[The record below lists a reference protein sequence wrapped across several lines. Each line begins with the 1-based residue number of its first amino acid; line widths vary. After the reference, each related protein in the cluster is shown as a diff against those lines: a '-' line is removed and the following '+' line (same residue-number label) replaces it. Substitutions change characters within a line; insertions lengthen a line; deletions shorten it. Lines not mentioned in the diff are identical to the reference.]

1 MAANPACERFIP
13 LLSPYIDGEVS
24 PAERINVERHLGA
37 CRDCASRA
45 ADLRAE
51 SALLRVGLEMA
62 VDEVDFKDFTQRVM
76 ARVTPER
83 PPLLE
88 RMRISLSEMFL
99 YHRTAMISSLA
110 TAAVVVLVAVPM
122 AMNRPDAPPGYG
134 ADRMR
139 VLKIDQVS
147 NSTTGATVTPM
158 VLESGDGNIIIWP
171 MDEDAPAPHDAS
183 PVGPRGAPGDESD
196 ELEGESLKDVPARR
210 PAKPAAPEQP
220 PKGGE
225 L

>member
-1 MAANPACERFIP
+1 MAGNPACERFVP
-13 LLSPYIDGEVS
+13 LLSPYIDGELS
-24 PAERINVERHLGA
+24 PADRVNVERHLAA

-88 RMRISLSEMFL
+88 RLRISLSEMFL
-99 YHRTAMISSLA
+99 YHRTAMVSSLA
-110 TAAVVVLVAVPM
+110 TAAVLALVVVPL
-122 AMNRPDAPPGYG
+122 AMNQDDAPMGYG

-139 VLKIDQVS
+139 VRAVRAS
-147 NSTTGATVTPM
+147 EGAKVAPV
-158 VLESGDGNIIIWP
+158 VLESDDGNTIIWVV
-171 MDEDAPAPHDAS
+171 DQDTAPAHDGSDAQPKS
-183 PVGPRGAPGDESD
+183 GPTPDERD
-196 ELEGESLKDVPARR
+196 ELDGEPLKKG
-210 PAKPAAPEQP
+210 PAKAEP

>member
-1 MAANPACERFIP
+1 MAGNPACERFVP
-13 LLSPYIDGEVS
+13 LLSPYIDGELS
-24 PAERINVERHLGA
+24 PADRVNVERHLGA

-88 RMRISLSEMFL
+88 RLRISLSEMFL
-99 YHRTAMISSLA
+99 YHRTAMVSSLA
-110 TAAVVVLVAVPM
+110 TAAVLALVVVPM
-122 AMNRPDAPPGYG
+122 VMNQDEAPMGYG

-139 VLKIDQVS
+139 VRAVRAS
-147 NSTTGATVTPM
+147 EGAKVAPV
-158 VLESGDGNIIIWP
+158 VLESDDGNTIIWVV
-171 MDEDAPAPHDAS
+171 DQETAPAHDGSQA
-183 PVGPRGAPGDESD
+183 GPQPGDTSD
-196 ELEGESLKDVPARR
+196 ELDGEPLKKGPAQ
-210 PAKPAAPEQP
+210 ADP

>member
-1 MAANPACERFIP
+1 MAGNPACERFIP

-24 PAERINVERHLGA
+24 PAERVNVERHLAA

-88 RMRISLSEMFL
+88 RLRISLSELFL
-99 YHRTAMISSLA
+99 YHRTALVSSLA
-110 TAAVVVLVAVPM
+110 TALVLALVGVPLLLQH
-122 AMNRPDAPPGYG
+122 NDAPLGYG

-139 VLKIDQVS
+139 VRAVRAS
-147 NSTTGATVTPM
+147 EGAKVAPV
-158 VLESGDGNIIIWP
+158 VLEGDDGNTIIWVVDQDSQP
-171 MDEDAPAPHDAS
+171 AHDAASVKKPKDPKQKDSGAPADETDETETE
-183 PVGPRGAPGDESD
+183 APQG
-196 ELEGESLKDVPARR
+196 KV
-210 PAKPAAPEQP
+210 P

>member
-1 MAANPACERFIP
+1 MAGNPACERFVP
-13 LLSPYIDGEVS
+13 LLSPYIDGELS
-24 PAERINVERHLGA
+24 PADRVNVERHLGA

-83 PPLLE
+83 PPLME
-88 RMRISLSEMFL
+88 RVRISLSELFL
-99 YHRTAMISSLA
+99 YHRTAMVSSLA
-110 TAAVVVLVAVPM
+110 TAAVLALVVVPM
-122 AMNRPDAPPGYG
+122 VMNQSDAPMGYG

-139 VLKIDQVS
+139 VRAVRAS
-147 NSTTGATVTPM
+147 EGAKVAPV
-158 VLESGDGNIIIWP
+158 VLESDDGNTIIWVV
-171 MDEDAPAPHDAS
+171 DQDTAPAHDAS
-183 PVGPRGAPGDESD
+183 GAEPPPGDSPDEVD
-196 ELEGESLKDVPARR
+196 ELDGEPLKKG
-210 PAKPAAPEQP
+210 PAKADP

>member
-1 MAANPACERFIP
+1 MAGNPACKSFIP
-13 LLSPYIDGEVS
+13 LLSPYIDGELS
-24 PAERINVERHLGA
+24 PAERVNVERHLSA
-37 CRDCASRA
+37 CRDCTSRA

-88 RMRISLSEMFL
+88 RLRISLSELFL
-99 YHRTAMISSLA
+99 YHRTAMVSSLA
-110 TAAVVVLVAVPM
+110 TAAVLVLVAVPLL
-122 AMNRPDAPPGYG
+122 AQRDDVPLGYG
-134 ADRMR
+134 GDRMR
-139 VLKIDQVS
+139 VRAVRAS
-147 NSTTGATVTPM
+147 EGAKVAPV
-158 VLESGDGNIIIWP
+158 VLESEDGNTIIWVV
-171 MDEDAPAPHDAS
+171 DQEADAAHDDA
-183 PVGPRGAPGDESD
+183 SD
-196 ELEGESLKDVPARR
+196 ELDLETPKDEP
-210 PAKPAAPEQP
+210 KPP

>member
-1 MAANPACERFIP
+1 MAGNPACERFVP
-13 LLSPYIDGEVS
+13 LLSPYIDGELS
-24 PAERINVERHLGA
+24 PADRVNVERHLSA

-88 RMRISLSEMFL
+88 RLRISLSELFL
-99 YHRTAMISSLA
+99 YHRTAMVSSLA
-110 TAAVVVLVAVPM
+110 TAAVLALVVVPM
-122 AMNRPDAPPGYG
+122 VMNQNDAPMGYG

-139 VLKIDQVS
+139 VRAVRAS
-147 NSTTGATVTPM
+147 EGAKVAPV
-158 VLESGDGNIIIWP
+158 VLESDDGNTIIWVV
-171 MDEDAPAPHDAS
+171 DQETAPAHDAS
-183 PVGPRGAPGDESD
+183 AAEPRPGDSPDEVDELDGAP
-196 ELEGESLKDVPARR
+196 LKKG
-210 PAKPAAPEQP
+210 PAKADP

>member
-1 MAANPACERFIP
+1 MAGNPACKSFVP
-13 LLSPYIDGEVS
+13 LLSPYIDGELSTADRV
-24 PAERINVERHLGA
+24 NVERHLSV

-62 VDEVDFKDFTQRVM
+62 VDEVDFRDFTQRVM

-88 RMRISLSEMFL
+88 RLRISLSEMFL
-99 YHRTAMISSLA
+99 YHRTAMVSSLA
-110 TAAVVVLVAVPM
+110 TAAVLALVVVPLV
-122 AMNRPDAPPGYG
+122 MNQNDAPMGYG

-139 VLKIDQVS
+139 VRAVRAS
-147 NSTTGATVTPM
+147 EGAKVAPV
-158 VLESGDGNIIIWP
+158 VLESDDGDTIIWVVEQ
-171 MDEDAPAPHDAS
+171 DSPHDAS
-183 PVGPRGAPGDESD
+183 PAKPGSTPDDTLD
-196 ELEGESLKDVPARR
+196 ELDGETPKKVPGNKR
-210 PAKPAAPEQP
+210 PQ
-220 PKGGE
+220 GGE

>member
-1 MAANPACERFIP
+1 MAGNPACERFVP
-13 LLSPYIDGEVS
+13 LLSPYIDGELS
-24 PAERINVERHLGA
+24 PTDRINVERHLGA

-88 RMRISLSEMFL
+88 RLRISLSEMFL
-99 YHRTAMISSLA
+99 YHRTAMVSSLA
-110 TAAVVVLVAVPM
+110 TAAALALVVIPM
-122 AMNRPDAPPGYG
+122 VMNQNDAPMGYG

-139 VLKIDQVS
+139 VSAVRA
-147 NSTTGATVTPM
+147 TEGAKVAPV
-158 VLESGDGNIIIWP
+158 VLESDDGNTIIWVV
-171 MDEDAPAPHDAS
+171 DQDAAPAHDGSESRPKAGT
-183 PVGPRGAPGDESD
+183 PPDESD
-196 ELEGESLKDVPARR
+196 ELDGEPLKKG
-210 PAKPAAPEQP
+210 PAKTVP

>member
-1 MAANPACERFIP
+1 MAGNPACERFVP

-24 PAERINVERHLGA
+24 PAERVNVERHLSA

-88 RMRISLSEMFL
+88 RLRISFSELFL
-99 YHRTAMISSLA
+99 YHRTAMVSSLA
-110 TAAVVVLVAVPM
+110 TAAVLALVVVPLVM
-122 AMNRPDAPPGYG
+122 HQDDAPMGYG

-139 VLKIDQVS
+139 VRAVRAS
-147 NSTTGATVTPM
+147 EGAKVAPV
-158 VLESGDGNIIIWP
+158 VLESDDGNTIIWVV
-171 MDEDAPAPHDAS
+171 DQDTAPAHDAS
-183 PVGPRGAPGDESD
+183 AAEPRPGDTSD
-196 ELEGESLKDVPARR
+196 EVDELDGVPKKG
-210 PAKPAAPEQP
+210 PAKAEP

>member
-1 MAANPACERFIP
+1 MAGNPACKSFVP
-13 LLSPYIDGEVS
+13 LLSPYIDGELS
-24 PAERINVERHLGA
+24 PAERVNVERHLSA
-37 CRDCASRA
+37 CRDCTSRA

-88 RMRISLSEMFL
+88 RVRISLSELFL
-99 YHRTAMISSLA
+99 YHRTAMVSSLA
-110 TAAVVVLVAVPM
+110 TAAVLVLVLVPLLMKSNAVPM
-122 AMNRPDAPPGYG
+122 GYG
-134 ADRMR
+134 GDRMR
-139 VLKIDQVS
+139 VRAVRAS
-147 NSTTGATVTPM
+147 EGSTVAPV
-158 VLESGDGNIIIWP
+158 VLESEDGSTIIWAVEQDAR
-171 MDEDAPAPHDAS
+171 DEAS
-183 PVGPRGAPGDESD
+183 PGKSAPRPDDAQDELDSDESHPVP
-196 ELEGESLKDVPARR
+196 GKDAR
-210 PAKPAAPEQP
+210 

>member
-1 MAANPACERFIP
+1 MAGNPACERFIP

-24 PAERINVERHLGA
+24 PAERINVERHLAA
-37 CRDCASRA
+37 CRDCTSRA

-83 PPLLE
+83 PPLME
-88 RMRISLSEMFL
+88 RVRISLSELFL
-99 YHRTAMISSLA
+99 YHRTAMVSSLA
-110 TAAVVVLVAVPM
+110 TAAVVALVTVPLLLS
-122 AMNRPDAPPGYG
+122 RPDVAPGYG

-139 VLKIDQVS
+139 VRAVRAS
-147 NSTTGATVTPM
+147 EGAKVAPV
-158 VLESGDGNIIIWP
+158 VLESEDGSTIIWVV
-171 MDEDAPAPHDAS
+171 DQDAASEAPAAGKP
-183 PVGPRGAPGDESD
+183 GERAPDD
-196 ELEGESLKDVPARR
+196 ELDMESPKDEPGSPR
-210 PAKPAAPEQP
+210 

>member
-13 LLSPYIDGEVS
+13 QLSPYIDGEVS
-24 PAERINVERHLGA
+24 PSERVNVERHLAA

-88 RMRISLSEMFL
+88 RVRISLSEMFL
-99 YHRTAMISSLA
+99 YHRTAMLSSMA
-110 TAAVVVLVAVPM
+110 TAAVLVLVAVPLVM
-122 AMNRPDAPPGYG
+122 RQQATPVGYG

-139 VLKIDQVS
+139 VRAVS
-147 NSTTGATVTPM
+147 ASGDDRVAPV
-158 VLESGDGNIIIWP
+158 VLESDDGSTIIWEVDDKEPVRNGALKASAPPDAHGKSASAPDKAPVPQKP
-171 MDEDAPAPHDAS
+171 MPQKNE
-183 PVGPRGAPGDESD
+183 E
-196 ELEGESLKDVPARR
+196 VPAR
-210 PAKPAAPEQP
+210 PS
-220 PKGGE
+220 KGGE

>member
-1 MAANPACERFIP
+1 MAPANPACERFIP

-62 VDEVDFKDFTQRVM
+62 VDEVDFKDFTQKVM

-88 RMRISLSEMFL
+88 RVRISLSEMFL
-99 YHRTAMISSLA
+99 YHRTAMLSSLA

-122 AMNRPDAPPGYG
+122 VMNRPSAPLGYG
-134 ADRMR
+134 AERMKVR
-139 VLKIDQVS
+139 AVRAS
-147 NSTTGATVTPM
+147 EGATAAPV
-158 VLESGDGNIIIWP
+158 VLESDDGNTIIWAV
-171 MDEDAPAPHDAS
+171 DEDAPAAHDAS
-183 PVGPRGAPGDESD
+183 PAKPRGVPGDETD

>member
-1 MAANPACERFIP
+1 MAGNPACERFVP

-24 PAERINVERHLGA
+24 PAERVNVERHLAA

-88 RMRISLSEMFL
+88 RLRISFSEMFL
-99 YHRTAMISSLA
+99 YHRTAMVSSLA
-110 TAAVVVLVAVPM
+110 TAAVLALVLVPLLASQ
-122 AMNRPDAPPGYG
+122 NDAPMGYG

-139 VLKIDQVS
+139 VRAVRAS
-147 NSTTGATVTPM
+147 EGAKVAPV
-158 VLESGDGNIIIWP
+158 VLESDDGNTIIWM
-171 MDEDAPAPHDAS
+171 MDQDAQPAHDAS
-183 PVGPRGAPGDESD
+183 SVKPQGEPDDDSD
-196 ELEGESLKDVPARR
+196 ELDGEPLKKKKDPAQQV
-210 PAKPAAPEQP
+210 EP

>member
-1 MAANPACERFIP
+1 MAGNPACERFIP
-13 LLSPYIDGEVS
+13 LLSPYIDGELS
-24 PAERINVERHLGA
+24 PAERVNVERHLSA

-83 PPLLE
+83 PPLME
-88 RMRISLSEMFL
+88 RLRISLSELFL
-99 YHRTAMISSLA
+99 YHRTAMVSSLA
-110 TAAVVVLVAVPM
+110 TAAVLALVAIPM
-122 AMNRPDAPPGYG
+122 LMNRNDAPLGYG

-139 VLKIDQVS
+139 VRAVRASQ
-147 NSTTGATVTPM
+147 GAKVAPV
-158 VLESGDGNIIIWP
+158 VLESEDGNTIIWVVDQDTP
-171 MDEDAPAPHDAS
+171 PSHEAS
-183 PVGPRGAPGDESD
+183 EPRGTPGDTSD
-196 ELEGESLKDVPARR
+196 ELDGEPLKKGPAQ
-210 PAKPAAPEQP
+210 AEP
-220 PKGGE
+220 PQGGE

>member
-13 LLSPYIDGEVS
+13 QLSPYIDGEVS
-24 PAERINVERHLGA
+24 PAERVNVERHLAA

-62 VDEVDFKDFTQRVM
+62 VDEVDFKDFTQKVM
-76 ARVTPER
+76 ARVTPDR

-88 RMRISLSEMFL
+88 RLRISLSEMFL
-99 YHRTAMISSLA
+99 YHRTAMLSSMA
-110 TAAVVVLVAVPM
+110 TAAVLVLVGIPVVLHQQA
-122 AMNRPDAPPGYG
+122 APVGYG

-139 VLKIDQVS
+139 VRAVS
-147 NSTTGATVTPM
+147 ASGDERVAPV
-158 VLESGDGNIIIWP
+158 VLESDDGSTIIWEVDDKEP
-171 MDEDAPAPHDAS
+171 IRNGALKVNPTDPHARPSTPAAQTPPPAQAPAQA
-183 PVGPRGAPGDESD
+183 
-196 ELEGESLKDVPARR
+196 PAR
-210 PAKPAAPEQP
+210 PTQ
-220 PKGGE
+220 GGE

>member
-1 MAANPACERFIP
+1 MAGNPACKSFIP
-13 LLSPYIDGEVS
+13 LLSPYIDGELA
-24 PAERINVERHLGA
+24 PAERVNVERHLSA
-37 CRDCASRA
+37 CRDCTSRA

-88 RMRISLSEMFL
+88 RVRISLSELFL
-99 YHRTAMISSLA
+99 YHRTAMVSSLA
-110 TAAVVVLVAVPM
+110 TAAVLALVAVPLL
-122 AMNRPDAPPGYG
+122 AQRDDVPLGYG
-134 ADRMR
+134 GDRMR
-139 VLKIDQVS
+139 VRAVRAS
-147 NSTTGATVTPM
+147 EGAKVDPV
-158 VLESGDGNIIIWP
+158 VLESEDGSTIIWVV
-171 MDEDAPAPHDAS
+171 DQESDARQD
-183 PVGPRGAPGDESD
+183 DESD
-196 ELEGESLKDVPARR
+196 ELDMETPKDEPAN
-210 PAKPAAPEQP
+210 PT

>member
-1 MAANPACERFIP
+1 MAGNPACERFVP

-24 PAERINVERHLGA
+24 PADRVNVERHLAA

-88 RMRISLSEMFL
+88 RLRISLSELFL
-99 YHRTAMISSLA
+99 YHRTAMVSSLA
-110 TAAVVVLVAVPM
+110 TAAVLALVVVPLVMNQDDVPM
-122 AMNRPDAPPGYG
+122 GYG

-139 VLKIDQVS
+139 VRAVRAS
-147 NSTTGATVTPM
+147 EGAKVAPV
-158 VLESGDGNIIIWP
+158 VLESDDGNTIIWVVDQDSP
-171 MDEDAPAPHDAS
+171 PAHDAS
-183 PVGPRGAPGDESD
+183 AVEPRPGDSSD
-196 ELEGESLKDVPARR
+196 SVDEGDALDGVPNKG
-210 PAKPAAPEQP
+210 PAKAEP

>member
-1 MAANPACERFIP
+1 MAGNPACERFVP
-13 LLSPYIDGEVS
+13 LLSPYIDGELS
-24 PAERINVERHLGA
+24 PADRVNVERHLGA

-88 RMRISLSEMFL
+88 RLRISLSELFL
-99 YHRTAMISSLA
+99 YHRTAMVSSLA
-110 TAAVVVLVAVPM
+110 TAAVLALVVVPLV
-122 AMNRPDAPPGYG
+122 MNQDDAPMGYG

-139 VLKIDQVS
+139 VRAVRAS
-147 NSTTGATVTPM
+147 EGAKVAPV
-158 VLESGDGNIIIWP
+158 VLESDDGNTIIWVV
-171 MDEDAPAPHDAS
+171 DQETAPAHDAS
-183 PVGPRGAPGDESD
+183 AAEPQQGDRSD
-196 ELEGESLKDVPARR
+196 EVDDGEPLKKG
-210 PAKPAAPEQP
+210 PAKADP

>member
-1 MAANPACERFIP
+1 MAGNPACKSFIP
-13 LLSPYIDGEVS
+13 LLSPYVDGELS
-24 PAERINVERHLGA
+24 PAERVNVERHLSA
-37 CRDCASRA
+37 CRDCTSRA

-62 VDEVDFKDFTQRVM
+62 VDEVDFKDFAQRVM

-88 RMRISLSEMFL
+88 RLRISLSELFL

-110 TAAVVVLVAVPM
+110 TAAVLALVAVPLL
-122 AMNRPDAPPGYG
+122 ARHDDVPLGYG
-134 ADRMR
+134 GDRMR
-139 VLKIDQVS
+139 VRAVRAS
-147 NSTTGATVTPM
+147 EGAKVAPV
-158 VLESGDGNIIIWP
+158 VLESEDGNTIIWVV
-171 MDEDAPAPHDAS
+171 DQ
-183 PVGPRGAPGDESD
+183 ESD
-196 ELEGESLKDVPARR
+196 EQDLEKPKDEPN
-210 PAKPAAPEQP
+210 PP

>member
-1 MAANPACERFIP
+1 MAGNPACKSFIP
-13 LLSPYIDGEVS
+13 LLSPYVDGELS
-24 PAERINVERHLGA
+24 PAERVNVERHLSA
-37 CRDCASRA
+37 CRDCTSRA

-88 RMRISLSEMFL
+88 RLRISLSELFL
-99 YHRTAMISSLA
+99 YHRTAMVSSLA
-110 TAAVVVLVAVPM
+110 TAAVLVLVAVPLLSQ
-122 AMNRPDAPPGYG
+122 RDDVPPGYG
-134 ADRMR
+134 GDRMR
-139 VLKIDQVS
+139 VRAVRAS
-147 NSTTGATVTPM
+147 EGAKVAPV
-158 VLESGDGNIIIWP
+158 VLESEDGNTIIWVVDQEP
-171 MDEDAPAPHDAS
+171 DAAHDDA
-183 PVGPRGAPGDESD
+183 SD
-196 ELEGESLKDVPARR
+196 ELDLETPRDEPKA
-210 PAKPAAPEQP
+210 P

>member
-1 MAANPACERFIP
+1 MATNSACERFIP

-24 PAERINVERHLGA
+24 PAERVNVERHMAA

-76 ARVTPER
+76 ARVTPDR

-88 RMRISLSEMFL
+88 RLRISLSEMFL
-99 YHRTAMISSLA
+99 YHRTVMISSLA
-110 TAAVVVLVAVPM
+110 TAAVVVLVAVPLLM
-122 AMNRPDAPPGYG
+122 QPQGAPLGYG

-139 VLKIDQVS
+139 VRAVRAS
-147 NSTTGATVTPM
+147 EGATVAPV
-158 VLESGDGNIIIWP
+158 VLESDDGNTIIWAV
-171 MDEDAPAPHDAS
+171 DQDTSTTHDGIQA
-183 PVGPRGAPGDESD
+183 GPRSSPGDEAD
-196 ELEGESLKDVPARR
+196 ELDGESSKDVPARR
-210 PAKPAAPEQP
+210 PVKPATPDKP

>member
-1 MAANPACERFIP
+1 MAGNPACERFIP
-13 LLSPYIDGEVS
+13 LLSPYIDGELS
-24 PAERINVERHLGA
+24 PAERVNVERHLAA
-37 CRDCASRA
+37 CRDCAGRA

-88 RMRISLSEMFL
+88 RLRISLSELFL
-99 YHRTAMISSLA
+99 YHRTAMVSSLA
-110 TAAVVVLVAVPM
+110 TAVVLALVGVPLL
-122 AMNRPDAPPGYG
+122 MNRNDAPLGYG

-139 VLKIDQVS
+139 VRAVRAS
-147 NSTTGATVTPM
+147 EGAKVAPV
-158 VLESGDGNIIIWP
+158 VLESDDGSTIIWAVDQDTP
-171 MDEDAPAPHDAS
+171 PAHDAAAVKPPGPHD
-183 PVGPRGAPGDESD
+183 DEVD
-196 ELEGESLKDVPARR
+196 ELDGGAR
-210 PAKPAAPEQP
+210 P

>member
-1 MAANPACERFIP
+1 MAGNPACKSFIP
-13 LLSPYIDGEVS
+13 LLSPYIDGELS
-24 PAERINVERHLGA
+24 PAERVNVERHLSA
-37 CRDCASRA
+37 CRDCTSRA

-88 RMRISLSEMFL
+88 RLRISLSELFL
-99 YHRTAMISSLA
+99 YHRTAMVSSLA
-110 TAAVVVLVAVPM
+110 TAVVLALVAVPLL
-122 AMNRPDAPPGYG
+122 ARRDDVPPGYG
-134 ADRMR
+134 GDRMR
-139 VLKIDQVS
+139 VRAVRAS
-147 NSTTGATVTPM
+147 SGAKVAPV
-158 VLESGDGNIIIWP
+158 VLESEDGDTIIWVVDQAP
-171 MDEDAPAPHDAS
+171 ESDAARDDA
-183 PVGPRGAPGDESD
+183 SD
-196 ELEGESLKDVPARR
+196 ELDLEMPKDEPA
-210 PAKPAAPEQP
+210 

>member
-1 MAANPACERFIP
+1 MAGNPACERFVP
-13 LLSPYIDGEVS
+13 QLSPYIDGELS
-24 PAERINVERHLGA
+24 PADRVNVERHLSA

-88 RMRISLSEMFL
+88 RLRISLSEMFL
-99 YHRTAMISSLA
+99 YHRTAMVSSLA
-110 TAAVVVLVAVPM
+110 TAAVLALVLIPLLASQNDVPL
-122 AMNRPDAPPGYG
+122 GYG

-139 VLKIDQVS
+139 VRAVRAS
-147 NSTTGATVTPM
+147 EGAKVAPV
-158 VLESGDGNIIIWP
+158 VLEGDDDNTIIWVVDQDTQP
-171 MDEDAPAPHDAS
+171 SHDAS
-183 PVGPRGAPGDESD
+183 AVKKPQGAHADEAD
-196 ELEGESLKDVPARR
+196 EQDADGEPLKNKVPA
-210 PAKPAAPEQP
+210 QNP

>member
-1 MAANPACERFIP
+1 MAGNPACERFVP
-13 LLSPYIDGEVS
+13 LLSPYIDGELS
-24 PAERINVERHLGA
+24 PADRVNVERHLSA

-88 RMRISLSEMFL
+88 RLRISLSEMFL
-99 YHRTAMISSLA
+99 YHRTAMVSSLA
-110 TAAVVVLVAVPM
+110 TAAVLALVVVPLVVNQDDVPM
-122 AMNRPDAPPGYG
+122 GYG

-139 VLKIDQVS
+139 VRAVRAS
-147 NSTTGATVTPM
+147 EGAKVAPV
-158 VLESGDGNIIIWP
+158 VLESDDGNTIIWVV
-171 MDEDAPAPHDAS
+171 DQDTAPAHDAS
-183 PVGPRGAPGDESD
+183 AAEPRPGDPSDNADEGDELDGAPKKG
-196 ELEGESLKDVPARR
+196 
-210 PAKPAAPEQP
+210 PAKAVP